1 MNVQASRV
9 LCLLLIEPGEFL
21 LQVCRNKLIQP
32 GRSGKSDLH
41 SKMFSVLFGRSLY
54 DVTNCR
60 NCTPDRIFA
69 SRRSD
74 LLSNTTNVAF
84 FSRWCLH
91 TPFHNKNVSHCE
103 RTSDVN
109 KSFRSGM
116 CLPTSRFTLGS
127 SVNVWLNAETG
138 AMNKSTFTVTSVP
151 AVSA

>member
-1 MNVQASRV
+1 MNVQAPCV
-9 LCLLLIEPGEFL
+9 LCFLLIEPGEFL
-21 LQVCRNKLIQP
+21 LQVCRNESIQP

-74 LLSNTTNVAF
+74 LFNSTTNVAF
-84 FSRWCLH
+84 LSRWCLH
-91 TPFHNKNVSHCE
+91 TPFHNRNVSHCKS
-103 RTSDVN
+103 TSEVN
-109 KSFRSGM
+109 SYRPGMRSR
-116 CLPTSRFTLGS
+116 TSRFTLGS

-138 AMNKSTFTVTSVP
+138 AMNRRTFTVLHRLVYLTF
-151 AVSA
+151 